1 MNREASMISS
11 PLTGRDSLLF
21 VYGTL
26 RPFVDI
32 PMAKWL
38 RRAAHYVGPA
48 TMRGRLYD
56 LKRYPGLHAPRSRRD
71 CVVGD
76 VSRREPTGIPHA
88 RSLRSPIRPQTLF
101 RETRSRQ
108 PQGGMGLPLSL
119 QRCQRLSHRERRL
132 SRSPSRP
139 ELIAEFR
146 RWSRIGDCRCVAL
159 PSFVTPCF

>member
-76 VSRREPTGIPHA
+76 VYRVVNPRVFRTLDRYESKFVRRRCFVRLARGSRRA
-88 RSLRSPIRPQTLF
+88 AWVYRYRYNVAS
-101 RETRSRQ
+101 
-108 PQGGMGLPLSL
+108 
-119 QRCQRLSHRERRL
+119 
-132 SRSPSRP
+132 
-139 ELIAEFR
+139 A
-146 RWSRIGDCRCVAL
+146 SRIVSGDYRAHVRDQN
-159 PSFVTPCF
+159 